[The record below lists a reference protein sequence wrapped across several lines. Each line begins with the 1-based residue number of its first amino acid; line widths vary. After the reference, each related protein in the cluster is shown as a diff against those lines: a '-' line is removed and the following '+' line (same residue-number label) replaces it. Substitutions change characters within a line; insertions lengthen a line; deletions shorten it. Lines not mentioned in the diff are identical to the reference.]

1 MKMTLAILAAT
12 TAIGALVTIP
22 AIAANSRLGTES
34 APLAFFADA
43 KATLGET
50 LWLASGDHD
59 DDDHDDDDDDDHGD
73 HDDDD
78 EDEDCDDDDGD
89 EGSCAMGATPAPA
102 GTVSPPANGLFGN
115 GAAPRVQVN

>member
-1 MKMTLAILAAT
+1 MKTTFAILAAT
-12 TAIGALVTIP
+12 TALGALVTIP
-22 AIAANSRLGTES
+22 AIAANSRLGAES
-34 APLAFFADA
+34 APLAFLTDA

-59 DDDHDDDDDDDHGD
+59 DDDDDDDDDHGD

-89 EGSCAMGATPAPA
+89 EGSCATGASPAPA

-115 GAAPRVQVN
+115 GAAPQVQVN

>member
-1 MKMTLAILAAT
+1 MKTTFAILAAT
-12 TAIGALVTIP
+12 TALGALVTIP
-22 AIAANSRLGTES
+22 AIAANSQLGAES
-34 APLAFFADA
+34 APLAFFTDA

-59 DDDHDDDDDDDHGD
+59 DDDDDDDHGD

-78 EDEDCDDDDGD
+78 EDEDCDDEDGD

-115 GAAPRVQVN
+115 GAAPQVQVN

>member
-1 MKMTLAILAAT
+1 MKTTFAILAAT
-12 TAIGALVTIP
+12 TALGALVTIP
-22 AIAANSRLGTES
+22 AIAANSRLGAES
-34 APLAFFADA
+34 APLAFLTDA

-59 DDDHDDDDDDDHGD
+59 DDDDDDDHGD

-78 EDEDCDDDDGD
+78 EDEDCDDEDGD

-115 GAAPRVQVN
+115 GAAPQVQVN